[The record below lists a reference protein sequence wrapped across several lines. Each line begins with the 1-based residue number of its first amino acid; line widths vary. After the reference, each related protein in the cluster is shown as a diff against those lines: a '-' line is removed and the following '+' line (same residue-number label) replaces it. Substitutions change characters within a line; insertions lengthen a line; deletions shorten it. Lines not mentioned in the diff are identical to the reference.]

1 MENQE
6 LALGQRRGKDIMED
20 SSWTPEELKL
30 MEDNNVDIE
39 DVIRHWVIVGGED
52 TLNAAIG
59 GAALIRGGLGQ
70 DRNMSFQTQEEADA
84 SVSGKNEIHNINE
97 LVPEQKDLP
106 VSPDTSL

>member
-1 MENQE
+1 MENE
-6 LALGQRRGKDIMED
+6 VLARGQRTGKMIMED
-20 SSWTPEELKL
+20 NSWTPDEIKFMEEQ
-30 MEDNNVDIE
+30 NVDIE

-70 DRNMSFQTQEEADA
+70 DRNMAFQTQEEADA

-106 VSPDTSL
+106 VAPDTTL

>member
-70 DRNMSFQTQEEADA
+70 DRNMSFQTQAEADISA
-84 SVSGKNEIHNINE
+84 TIHPSEANAPIENVGD
-97 LVPEQKDLP
+97 LTMPPETTL
-106 VSPDTSL
+106 

>member
-1 MENQE
+1 MSEE
-6 LALGQRRGKDIMED
+6 LALGQRRGIDIMD
-20 SSWTPEELKL
+20 KMDWTPEEIKL

-39 DVIRHWVIVGGED
+39 DVIRHWVISGGD
-52 TLNAAIG
+52 NTLNTAIA
-59 GAALIRGGLGQ
+59 GAAMIRGGLGQ
-70 DRNMSFQTQEEADA
+70 DRNMAFQTQEEADA